1 MIRLAFAAAFFG
13 CFLPQV
19 TQAQDFN
26 GIARAIDGDSLRV
39 GNREVRLFGIDAPE
53 YRQTCKIRYTNWS
66 CGGDAATA
74 LRSMV
79 DGRQLTCMSRDQDV
93 YGRTVAT
100 CRSGGFDVAAEMVSR
115 GLAIVLAGAPG
126 DYAQRQADSK
136 AAEAGIWAS
145 EFVTPSEYRAAHPR
159 SGSGSSSTPPR
170 TAWQSRPASPA
181 PSADMWRSC
190 AQARAAGAAPVYRGE
205 PGYNPMLD
213 GDSDGIACEPY
224 RKSR

>member
-1 MIRLAFAAAFFG
+1 MIRLAFAAAASFG

-19 TQAQDFN
+19 AHAQDFT

-66 CGGDAATA
+66 CGADAATA

-79 DGRQLTCMSRDQDV
+79 DGRQLTCTARDQDV

-100 CRSGGFDVAAEMVSR
+100 CRASGVDVAGEMLSR
-115 GLAIVLAGAPG
+115 GLAITLEHASAE
-126 DYAQRQADSK
+126 YFQRQAASRT
-136 AAEAGIWAS
+136 AGAGIWAS
-145 EFVTPSEYRAAHPR
+145 EFVTPSEYRAANPR
-159 SGSGSSSTPPR
+159 SSSAPATSAP
-170 TAWQSRPASPA
+170 PASISRRAAAPA
-181 PSADMWRSC
+181 TSGMWRSC
-190 AQARAAGAAPVYRGE
+190 AQARAAGAAPVHRGE

-224 RKSR
+224 RKRR